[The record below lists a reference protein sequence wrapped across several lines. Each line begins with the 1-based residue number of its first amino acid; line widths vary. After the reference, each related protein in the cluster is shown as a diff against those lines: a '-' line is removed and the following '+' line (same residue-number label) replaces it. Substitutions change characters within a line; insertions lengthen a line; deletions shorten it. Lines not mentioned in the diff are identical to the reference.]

1 MGLGVCSHESGKGR
15 KKIVTGK
22 PTRGR
27 RHKAITVPVWDV
39 IPKERGRCSGKEKR
53 GHLLYTNLPMILVL
67 RDFPQTRGITV
78 AWSG

>member
-1 MGLGVCSHESGKGR
+1 MGVKIKGGDGGAWGMRSRIGKGE

-53 GHLLYTNLPMILVL
+53 GHLLY
-67 RDFPQTRGITV
+67 
-78 AWSG
+78 S